1 MKRFFTK
8 YPKLSL
14 LSIGTLCVVALS
26 AAYSHNDPTPMRYHT
41 DDEMVRMAANIT
53 GLPTGDNGYFTG
65 SGKCAGCHGI
75 DPVGTANMT
84 QEGVHV
90 SPTEDWRASMMANSA
105 KDPLWRAKV
114 AHETTI
120 NPNHAQELVNKCT
133 SCHAPTGRY
142 THLMMGEENYTMEQL
157 DQDSIALDGVNCG
170 ACHQQRMDNIG
181 QNFSGD
187 LFFHTDTIW
196 GPYVSEELSF
206 PIFEAAM
213 TSFVGFTPVGSHKFA
228 KSETCAGCHTLLTN
242 TADLQGNPTGE
253 KFVEQATYHEW
264 LNSSFNTDS
273 PLRKEC
279 QGCHMPRLEEP
290 IVIAS
295 GYAFLPGRQPFGQH
309 WLVGGN
315 TFMLNILKNNSEELG
330 VTASADNFN
339 TVIQRTLDQLQNE
352 TATIEIEEGE
362 IDGDTAR
369 YTVNITNLAGHKLP
383 SGYPARRVYLE
394 FEATD
399 EDGNVIFHSGKPQPG
414 QPFEV
419 YGNDLPFEPHHDL
432 ITQEDQVQIYEMV
445 MGDVN
450 GNPTTVLERAA
461 TMLKDN
467 RLVPL
472 GFSTM
477 HSAYDT
483 TKIVGAALL
492 DPNFNHI
499 GGVEGTGTD
508 AVRFHIPV
516 TGVNGNITVRAKLH
530 FQAVPPRWVEEM
542 FSIDNDVINAFENM
556 YWEEGPAPVMMV
568 SDEVSSIVVG
578 TKELYNKFSIGPNP
592 APNGQV
598 TINGGKETIKNVS
611 VYDIKGKLVLTR
623 KTNTVRTQIEL
634 PDAVGTY
641 LIVVETNVGRHVEKV
656 LRR

>member
-1 MKRFFTK
+1 
-8 YPKLSL
+8 
-14 LSIGTLCVVALS
+14 
-26 AAYSHNDPTPMRYHT
+26 
-41 DDEMVRMAANIT
+41 
-53 GLPTGDNGYFTG
+53 
-65 SGKCAGCHGI
+65 
-75 DPVGTANMT
+75 
-84 QEGVHV
+84 
-90 SPTEDWRASMMANSA
+90 
-105 KDPLWRAKV
+105 
-114 AHETTI
+114 
-120 NPNHAQELVNKCT
+120 
-133 SCHAPTGRY
+133 
-142 THLMMGEENYTMEQL
+142 
-157 DQDSIALDGVNCG
+157 
-170 ACHQQRMDNIG
+170 
-181 QNFSGD
+181 
-187 LFFHTDTIW
+187 
-196 GPYVSEELSF
+196 
-206 PIFEAAM
+206 
-213 TSFVGFTPVGSHKFA
+213 
-228 KSETCAGCHTLLTN
+228 
-242 TADLQGNPTGE
+242 
-253 KFVEQATYHEW
+253 
-264 LNSSFNTDS
+264 
-273 PLRKEC
+273 
-279 QGCHMPRLEEP
+279 
-290 IVIAS
+290 VIAS

-315 TFMLNILKNNSEELG
+315 TFMLNILKNNAEELG

-339 TVIQRTLDQLQNE
+339 TVIQRTLDQLHNE

-394 FEATD
+394 FEMLD
-399 EDGNVIFHSGKPQPG
+399 EDGNTIFHSGKPQPG

-419 YGNDLPFEPHHDL
+419 YGNDLPYEPHHDL
-432 ITQEDQVQIYEMV
+432 ITAEDQVQIYEMV

-499 GGVEGTGTD
+499 
-508 AVRFHIPV
+508 
-516 TGVNGNITVRAKLH
+516 TVRAKLH

-542 FSIDNDVINAFENM
+542 FAIDNDIINAMEDM
-556 YWEEGPAPVMMV
+556 YWEQGPSPVEMV

-578 TKELYNKFSIGPNP
+578 TNELYNKFSIGPNP

-598 TINGGKETIKNVS
+598 TINGGKETIKNIS

-623 KTNTVRTQIEL
+623 KTNTIRTQVEL

-641 LIVVETNVGRHVEKV
+641 LIVVETNAGRHVEKV

>member
-14 LSIGTLCVVALS
+14 LSVGTLCVVALS

-114 AHETTI
+114 AHETTV
-120 NPNHAQELVNKCT
+120 NPAHAQELVNKCT

-142 THLMMGEENYTMEQL
+142 THLMMGEENYSMEQL

-181 QNFSGD
+181 QNFSGE

-196 GPYVSEELSF
+196 GPYISEELSF

-213 TSFVGFTPVGSHKFA
+213 TSFVGFTPVGNQKFP

-242 TADLQGNPTGE
+242 TADLDGNLTGE

-264 LNSSFNTDS
+264 LNSSYNSNS
-273 PLRKEC
+273 PLRQEC
-279 QGCHMPRLEEP
+279 QGCHMPRLQEP

-315 TFMLNILKNNSEELG
+315 TFMLNILKNNAEDLG
-330 VTASADNFN
+330 VTASEDNFN
-339 TVIQRTLDQLQNE
+339 TVIERTLNQLQNE

-394 FEATD
+394 FEAID

-432 ITQEDQVQIYEMV
+432 ITDEGQVQIYEMV

-516 TGVNGNITVRAKLH
+516 TGVDGNITVRAKLH

-542 FSIDNDVINAFENM
+542 FAIDHDVINAMEDM
-556 YWEEGPAPVMMV
+556 YWEQGPAPVEMV

-641 LIVVETNVGRHVEKV
+641 LIVVETNAGRHVEKV